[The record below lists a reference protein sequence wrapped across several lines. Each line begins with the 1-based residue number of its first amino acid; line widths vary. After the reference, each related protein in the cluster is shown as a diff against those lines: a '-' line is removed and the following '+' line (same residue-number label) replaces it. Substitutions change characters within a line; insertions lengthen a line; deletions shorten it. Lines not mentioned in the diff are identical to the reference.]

1 MGETSLCNLQKNK
14 MKNKK
19 KGVPLP
25 ANQKKTTK
33 KIKNNN
39 NNN

>member
-14 MKNKK
+14 KKIK

-25 ANQKKTTK
+25 ANQKTNKQIHK
-33 KIKNNN
+33 
-39 NNN
+39 